1 MSDYLVF
8 YSWQS
13 DSDPERNW
21 KFIEKALREA
31 VNKVRAAPETKDIP
45 NIDFGMLREPGSPE
59 VATIMFKKITAA
71 AIFVADVTAVGRI
84 QLHSGGEKKVP
95 NPNVMTELGYAAGKI
110 GWERIVCVMN
120 EDEQFGSIE
129 DMPIDVRNRRFPI
142 RYKLQGADPISVY
155 KELVSDLRRAIEA
168 VVHSDYQ
175 ALIDAERSL
184 DANCLHVIQF
194 FRESSYFHT
203 QVTEPQPGV
212 TFVGSVGG
220 VAASVL
226 NAAIPRLLDLRLI
239 YCHFDSRQN
248 LYAYHWTYL
257 GRMYIE
263 YKWPGAQ
270 LAPADD
276 HAP

>member
-1 MSDYLVF
+1 MAEYTIF

-13 DSDPERNW
+13 DSDPELNW
-21 KFIEKALREA
+21 KFIEEALKEA
-31 VNKVRAAPETKDIP
+31 ANKVRAAPETEDIP
-45 NIDFGMLREPGSPE
+45 VIDFGMLREPGSPE
-59 VATIMFKKITAA
+59 VATIMFKKIAAA

-84 QLHSGGEKKVP
+84 QLYGGGEKKAP
-95 NPNVMTELGYAAGKI
+95 NPNVMMELGYAAGKI

-142 RYKLQGADPISVY
+142 RYKLQGADPASVY

-168 VVHSDYQ
+168 VVYSDYQ
-175 ALIDAERSL
+175 SLIEAERRL

-194 FRESSYFHT
+194 FHERPCFHT

-212 TFVGSVGG
+212 TFVGSMGG
-220 VAASVL
+220 VATSVL

-239 YCHFDSRQN
+239 YCHFDSRQH

-263 YKWPGAQ
+263 LKWPGTQ
-270 LAPADD
+270 LPPLQD